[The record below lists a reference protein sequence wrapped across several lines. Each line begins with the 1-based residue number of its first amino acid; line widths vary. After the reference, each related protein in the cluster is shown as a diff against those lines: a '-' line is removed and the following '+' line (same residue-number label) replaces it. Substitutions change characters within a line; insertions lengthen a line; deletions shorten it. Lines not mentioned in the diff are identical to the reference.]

1 MKTEVSKSTTSKT
14 SWPIGYFMKCLEVKG
29 RENGLFHRLAPSVSY
44 LLLHMKSYSS
54 FQCPFWPHL
63 VGFRTIYILFV
74 KGLYSYSSC
83 LLSLSMSSYPAFLFL
98 NIENCILFSLEKS
111 HLHNYKSVQIFLE
124 ALTMLCDKKSTTVFT
139 FFDLLILT
147 LGNGSKIAT
156 QTNKK
161 KKKKETTCK
170 KKKGIYKK
178 MSNDWIQ

>member
-1 MKTEVSKSTTSKT
+1 MRTEVSKSTTSKT

-44 LLLHMKSYSS
+44 LLLNMKSYSS

-74 KGLYSYSSC
+74 KGLYSYSSR

-111 HLHNYKSVQIFLE
+111 HLHNYKSVHIF
-124 ALTMLCDKKSTTVFT
+124 F
-139 FFDLLILT
+139 
-147 LGNGSKIAT
+147 GS
-156 QTNKK
+156 
-161 KKKKETTCK
+161 
-170 KKKGIYKK
+170 
-178 MSNDWIQ
+178 SNDVMWQKVHNSVHILWPINFNIGKWFQNSNSNE